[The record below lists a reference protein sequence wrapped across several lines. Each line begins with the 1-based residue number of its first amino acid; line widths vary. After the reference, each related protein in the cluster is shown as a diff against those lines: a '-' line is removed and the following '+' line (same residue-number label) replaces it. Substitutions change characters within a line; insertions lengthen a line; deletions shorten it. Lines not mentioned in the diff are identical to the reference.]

1 MVKKI
6 DIISFLRE
14 NKSVFE
20 RDFNISK
27 IGLMGSFSRDEDRM
41 DSDIDVIVE
50 FKSGTVD
57 LSQTKE
63 KLRKIIQKKFG
74 RRVDLCRT
82 RYIKPYFKSRIL
94 KDAIFV

>member
-14 NKSVFE
+14 NKLVFE
-20 RDFNISK
+20 RDFNVSK
-27 IGLMGSFSRDEDRM
+27 IGLMGSFSRDEDRV

-50 FKSGTVD
+50 FKLGTVD
-57 LSQTKE
+57 LSKTKE
-63 KLRKIIQKKFG
+63 KLRKTIQKKFG
-74 RRVDLCRT
+74 RKVDLCRA
-82 RYIKPYFKSRIL
+82 RYLKPYFKSRIL

>member
-6 DIISFLRE
+6 DIISFLKE
-14 NKSVFE
+14 NKQAFE
-20 RDFNISK
+20 RDFNVSK
-27 IGLMGSFSRDEDRM
+27 IGLMGSFSRGEGRM

-57 LSQTKE
+57 LTLTKE
-63 KLRKIIQKKFG
+63 KLRKAIQKKFG
-74 RRVDLCRT
+74 RRVDLCRA
-82 RYIKPYFKSRIL
+82 RYLKPYFKSRIL